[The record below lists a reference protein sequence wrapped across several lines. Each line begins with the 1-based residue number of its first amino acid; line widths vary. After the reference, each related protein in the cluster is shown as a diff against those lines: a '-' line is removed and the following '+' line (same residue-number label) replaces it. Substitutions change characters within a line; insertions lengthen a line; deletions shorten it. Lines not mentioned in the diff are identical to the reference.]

1 LQQQIRPSKSPI
13 PCNQYSNLCDELLLS
28 SSLLA
33 AKNFLSVDG
42 RVGTFF
48 QWSFFFSSYSPTLQQ
63 LMRTHTT
70 H

>member
-1 LQQQIRPSKSPI
+1 LQQQIPPSKSPI
-13 PCNQYSNLCDELLLS
+13 PCNQYSNLWDELLLS

-42 RVGTFF
+42 QVGTFF
-48 QWSFFFSSYSPTLQQ
+48 QWFFFSSYSPTLQQ
-63 LMRTHTT
+63 LMGTHTT

>member
-1 LQQQIRPSKSPI
+1 LQPI
-13 PCNQYSNLCDELLLS
+13 QLFMWWTSS

-48 QWSFFFSSYSPTLQQ
+48 QWFFFSSYSPTLQQ
-63 LMRTHTT
+63 LMGTHST